1 MSDEKVYYLSAE
13 GLEALKKEFK
23 ELKDVK
29 IPEIASHIDEAKQQG
44 DLSENAEYHEAKE
57 TMAWAQG
64 RVMELQYILD
74 HAQLVEKNNVE
85 EKNKVRV
92 GDAVTVKYS
101 DRSKTYTIVAPQEAD
116 PANGRISNESPLGQ
130 AFLGH
135 PVGAQLEVKT
145 PAGIQTFE
153 IIDIK

>member
-1 MSDEKVYYLSAE
+1 MSEEKVYYLSAE
-13 GLEALKKEFK
+13 GLEAIKKEFNG
-23 ELKDVK
+23 LKDIK

-44 DLSENAEYHEAKE
+44 DLSENAEYHEAKDS
-57 TMAWAQG
+57 MAWAQG
-64 RVMELQYILD
+64 RLRELQYILD
-74 HAQLVEKNNVE
+74 HAQLVEKNEN

-92 GDAVTVKYS
+92 GDTVTVKYS
-101 DRSKTYTIVAPQEAD
+101 DKSKAYTIVAPQEAD
-116 PANGRISNESPLGQ
+116 PVNGRISNESPLGQ

-145 PAGIQTFE
+145 PAGVQTFE